1 MTDSGRISKLT
12 VLSTMVPWT
21 IDHGLTHK
29 PTNMRKTNHYA
40 WLLALSMP
48 MTALAQEKVDLEM
61 MKKIRE
67 EGLQRSQVMDIAF
80 NLTDKSG
87 NRLTNSAGYTRAANY
102 AKDALTGWGVSNATL
117 DPWGEFGKGWD
128 LEKMYVAVTTP
139 YYKPI
144 LAWPKTWTAGTKGLK
159 NAEVLVV
166 TVKDSAQIEAY
177 KGQLKNKIL
186 IVDQLT
192 EYKHSFRADAVRY
205 TDSQLARMAAAT
217 PPPANPGR
225 PGGGGFR
232 GTPNPAVRAMAL
244 LKLMA
249 QKEGAV
255 GMFTTGI
262 RNHDG
267 TIFAQ
272 GGGAYKGTDPENFL
286 DMALGIE
293 DYNTILRLAKSG
305 TPVKMDVDVKTKFQT
320 RDLQGYNVIAE
331 IPGTDAA
338 LKDEMVMIGAHLD
351 SWQSGTGATDNAS
364 GSAVMLEAMR
374 ILKTLGVQ
382 PKRTIRIGLW
392 SGEEQGLLGS
402 RNYVKKT
409 FADPATMQTL
419 PAHEKFSAYYNIDNG
434 TGKIRGIYLQGN
446 ASCKDIF
453 SAWLEPFRDL
463 GATTVTIS
471 NTGGTDHQAFD
482 AVGLPGFQFIQD
494 PIEYNTRTH
503 HSNMD
508 VYDHL
513 VADDLKQIATIV
525 AAFTYNTAQRD
536 AKLPRKAMPKPRN

>member
-1 MTDSGRISKLT
+1 MNHSPWSK
-12 VLSTMVPWT
+12 P
-21 IDHGLTHK
+21 K
-29 PTNMRKTNHYA
+29 PTKMRKLNRYA

-48 MTALAQEKVDLEM
+48 MTAMAQEKVDLEM

-87 NRLTNSAGYTRAANY
+87 NRLTNSAGYARAANY
-102 AKDALTGWGVSNATL
+102 AKEALTSWGVSNATL

-128 LEKMYVAVTTP
+128 LEKMYLAITAP

-159 NAEVLVV
+159 NAEILVV
-166 TVKDSAQIEAY
+166 EAKDTLAIQAY
-177 KGQLKNKIL
+177 SGKLKNKIL
-186 IVDQLT
+186 IIDQLS
-192 EYKHSFRADAVRY
+192 EYKHSFKADAYRF
-205 TDSQLARMAAAT
+205 TDEQLAKMAAVT
-217 PPPANPGR
+217 PAP
-225 PGGGGFR
+225 
-232 GTPNPAVRAMAL
+232 PNPDGPGARPAIRGSLNVAARALNLLKAMA
-244 LKLMA
+244 M
-249 QKEGAV
+249 KEGAI
-255 GMFTTGI
+255 GIFTSAT

-272 GGGAYKGTDPENFL
+272 GGGAYKGSDPENFL

-320 RDLQGYNVIAE
+320 KDLQGYNVIAE
-331 IPGTDAA
+331 IPGTDPA
-338 LKDEMVMIGAHLD
+338 LKDEIVMIGAHLD

-364 GSAVMLEAMR
+364 GSAVMLEVMR
-374 ILKTLGVQ
+374 IMKALGVQ

-402 RNYVKKT
+402 RGYVKKT
-409 FADPATMQTL
+409 FADPANMQ
-419 PAHEKFSAYYNIDNG
+419 PMAAHEKFSAYYNIDNG

-446 ASCKDIF
+446 TGVKDIF
-453 SAWLEPFRDL
+453 SAWLEPFKDL

-494 PIEYNTRTH
+494 PIEYDTRTH

-513 VADDLKQIATIV
+513 IADDLKQIATIV

-536 AKLPRKAMPKPRN
+536 AKLPRKPMPKPRN

>member
-1 MTDSGRISKLT
+1 
-12 VLSTMVPWT
+12 
-21 IDHGLTHK
+21 
-29 PTNMRKTNHYA
+29 MRKAKHYA

-48 MTALAQEKVDLEM
+48 FAALAQEKVDLDM

-87 NRLTNSAGYTRAANY
+87 NRLTNSAGYERAANY
-102 AKDALTGWGVSNATL
+102 AKEALTSWGVANATL
-117 DPWGEFGKGWD
+117 DAWGEFGKGWD
-128 LEKMYVAVTTP
+128 LEKAYIAITAP

-144 LAWPKTWTAGTKGLK
+144 HAWPKTWTSGTKGLK
-159 NAEVLVV
+159 KADVMLVS
-166 TVKDSAQIEAY
+166 VKDSASIEMY
-177 KGQLKNKIL
+177 RGQLKNKIL

-192 EYKHSFRADAVRY
+192 DYKQSFRADAVRF
-205 TDSQLARMAAAT
+205 TDSQLARMAAAV
-217 PPPANPGR
+217 PPPVNS
-225 PGGGGFR
+225 GGPATAQQFR
-232 GTPNPAVRAMAL
+232 GTPNPVVRAMAL
-244 LKLMA
+244 LKIMA

-255 GMFTTGI
+255 GMFTTST

-293 DYNTILRLAKSG
+293 DYNTILRLVRSG

-320 RDLQGYNVIAE
+320 KDLQGYNVIAE
-331 IPGTDAA
+331 IPGTDPL
-338 LKDEMVMIGAHLD
+338 LKDEIVMIGAHLD
-351 SWQSGTGATDNAS
+351 SWQAGTGATDNAA
-364 GSAVMLEAMR
+364 GSSVMLEAMR

-382 PKRTIRIGLW
+382 PRRTIRIGLW

-402 RNYVKKT
+402 RGYVKKT
-409 FADPATMQTL
+409 FADPANMQPL

-446 ASCKDIF
+446 AACKDIF
-453 SAWLEPFRDL
+453 SAWLEPFKDL
-463 GATTVTIS
+463 GANTVTIS

-494 PIEYNTRTH
+494 PIEYDTRTH

-513 VADDLKQIATIV
+513 IPDDLKQIATIV